1 MAMIHV
7 NRGATS
13 LGAFPED
20 QVRQGL
26 RAGRFLPSD
35 LGWREGMASWQPLSQ
50 FSEFAADI
58 GAAPTAPGTPPPQ
71 APATSTITP
80 SAAGSIPGGSPAP
93 RSGLPWERRDTLG
106 FVSAFVQ
113 TVGMILTRPTEAF
126 TVMRTEG
133 GIADPLLF
141 GVIGGSI
148 GAIVWILVSAAIH
161 SLGWAAALSQQ
172 SSVQNLLGAS
182 VSGMMLVVR
191 IILTPILITI
201 GLFIWAALVHLFL
214 MMVGGAN
221 KTFETTFR
229 ALSFAYGA
237 TSLFAIIPCCGGF
250 IALVWGLIADCIGIS
265 RSHQTDIGRAVM
277 AVLLPVVI
285 CCGGIVLLCLMLGIG
300 IGALMQHSG
309 Q

>member
-1 MAMIHV
+1 MAIIHV

-13 LGAFPED
+13 LGAFPEE
-20 QVRQGL
+20 QVREGV

-35 LGWREGMASWQPLSQ
+35 LGWKEGMTNWQPLSQ
-50 FSEFAADI
+50 FAEFAEDLAA
-58 GAAPTAPGTPPPQ
+58 AAPAASAPPPQ
-71 APATSTITP
+71 TPTTPTPAPI
-80 SAAGSIPGGSPAP
+80 AGSTSSAP

-106 FVSAFVQ
+106 LVSAFVQ

-148 GAIVWILVSAAIH
+148 GAIVWILLSAAIH

-191 IILTPILITI
+191 IILTPIFITI

-214 MMVGGAN
+214 MMDGGAN
-221 KTFETTFR
+221 KTFETSFR

-237 TSLFAIIPCCGGF
+237 TSLFAIIPCCGGL
-250 IALVWGLIADCIGIS
+250 IALIWGLIADCIGIS
-265 RSHQTDIGRAVM
+265 RSHETDTGRAVM

-285 CCGGIVLLCLMLGIG
+285 CCGGIFLLCLMLGVG
-300 IGALMQHSG
+300 IGALMQQSG